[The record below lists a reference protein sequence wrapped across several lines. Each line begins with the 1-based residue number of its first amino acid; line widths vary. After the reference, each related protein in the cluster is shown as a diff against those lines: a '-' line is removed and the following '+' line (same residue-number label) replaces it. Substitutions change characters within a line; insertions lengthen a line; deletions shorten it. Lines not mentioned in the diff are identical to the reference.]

1 MPNLKTY
8 DIFISH
14 AWKYGGNYKNLTDLL
29 DDANYFI
36 YRNYSAPK
44 DKPLQNLDSTDPN
57 TVKEIKSAIDRKIK
71 NVNIVVV
78 ISGMYAAYSRWMS
91 YEIESANKF
100 HKPII
105 AIRPRGNQR
114 ISREVSSN
122 SLEIVNWNTNSIVSA
137 IRKHSL

>member
-71 NVNIVVV
+71 NVN
-78 ISGMYAAYSRWMS
+78 M
-91 YEIESANKF
+91 E
-100 HKPII
+100 
-105 AIRPRGNQR
+105 
-114 ISREVSSN
+114 
-122 SLEIVNWNTNSIVSA
+122 
-137 IRKHSL
+137 